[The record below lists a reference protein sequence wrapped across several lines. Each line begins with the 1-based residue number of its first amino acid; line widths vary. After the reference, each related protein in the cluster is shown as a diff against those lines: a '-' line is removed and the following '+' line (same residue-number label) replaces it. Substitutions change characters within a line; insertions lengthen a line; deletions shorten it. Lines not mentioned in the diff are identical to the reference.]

1 MARRRAQSET
11 QQAGLI
17 LPRELVE
24 DLPHRSRE
32 DALALWEQS
41 RRRDE
46 WLSERGVDKSDWT
59 GYHALVMASRRVHG
73 LRRRLIVADR
83 DPTELRGRGGTA

>member
-11 QQAGLI
+11 QQADLI

-32 DALALWEQS
+32 DCLALWEQS
-41 RRRDE
+41 RRRDA
-46 WLSERGVDKSDWT
+46 WLSEHGVDRSDWPR
-59 GYHALVMASRRVHG
+59 YHALVVASRSAHG
-73 LRRRLIVADR
+73 VRRRLIVADR
-83 DPTELRGRGGTA
+83 DPTELRGRGGSA

>member
-1 MARRRAQSET
+1 MARRRAQFET
-11 QQAGLI
+11 QQADLI
-17 LPRELVE
+17 LPRDLVE

-59 GYHALVMASRRVHG
+59 TYHALVMASRRVHG

>member
-11 QQAGLI
+11 QQADLI
-17 LPRELVE
+17 LTRELVE
-24 DLPHRSRE
+24 DLPHRSRK

-46 WLSERGVDKSDWT
+46 WLSEHGVDKSDWP
-59 GYHALVMASRRVHG
+59 ALVMASRRFHG
-73 LRRRLIVADR
+73 VRRRLIVADR
-83 DPTELRGRGGTA
+83 RGSA

>member
-11 QQAGLI
+11 QQADLI

-32 DALALWEQS
+32 DALALWEQD

-46 WLSERGVDKSDWT
+46 WLSECGVDKSDWT
-59 GYHALVMASRRVHG
+59 AYHALVMASRRVHG
-73 LRRRLIVADR
+73 LRRRLVVADL
-83 DPTELRGRGGTA
+83 DSAELRGSRGTA

>member
-1 MARRRAQSET
+1 M
-11 QQAGLI
+11 
-17 LPRELVE
+17 PRELVE

-46 WLSERGVDKSDWT
+46 WLSEHGVDKSDWPA
-59 GYHALVMASRRVHG
+59 YHALVMASRRAHG
-73 LRRRLIVADR
+73 VRRRLIVADL
-83 DPTELRGRGGTA
+83 DSAELRGRRGTA